1 MGALPLHAVLEEL
14 GPLEADFFAYL
25 DSQLEKVESFYSS
38 REKELVVRTQSL
50 QDQMREL
57 QNHKKL
63 ISVRFQSKPQTF
75 FLQAVS
81 LR

>member
-1 MGALPLHAVLEEL
+1 MGALPLHAVLAEL